1 MEKADLVRV
10 IIWPGILYLILRM
23 GWRAYHNRDETM
35 ALMMARGALT
45 VLFVSRSLIMAENWH
60 QSLNWLSAPFTLVAM
75 WLVWRSKEL

>member
-1 MEKADLVRV
+1 MEKADLIRV

-23 GWRAYHNRDETM
+23 GWRAYYRKYDAP

-45 VLFVSRSLIMAENWH
+45 VLFVSRSLLMAQDWH
-60 QSLNWLSAPFTLVAM
+60 QDLNWLATPFTIIAM